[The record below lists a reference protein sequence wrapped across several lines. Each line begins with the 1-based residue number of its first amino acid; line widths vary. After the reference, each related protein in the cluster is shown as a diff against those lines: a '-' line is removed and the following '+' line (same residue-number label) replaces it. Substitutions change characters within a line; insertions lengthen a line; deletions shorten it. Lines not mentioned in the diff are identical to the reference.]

1 MGKRLVGLDNEKSK
15 AKEVLFVECLN
26 KNVLHLSK
34 MVDKIREIT
43 FSYKGCKMRKNL
55 VNCSNN
61 N

>member
-15 AKEVLFVECLN
+15 AKEVLFVEGLN
-26 KNVLHLSK
+26 KNVLCLSK
-34 MVDKIREIT
+34 MVDNINDIT
-43 FSYKGCKMRKNL
+43 FSYKGCKMRKNS